1 MQSADQRIDLAFV
14 LRWLWSHRR
23 ALIVGSVLG
32 LAVAVVWALLAP
44 EIYRAEVVVAEANA
58 KGMSSGSLM
67 GRLGG
72 IASLAG
78 INLEG
83 DETGKQD
90 RALLKS
96 RRLAEE
102 FIVRRKLLPIL
113 FTRASPKNTL
123 WFGVRRLK
131 ERMLEIKE
139 DTRTELITVTI
150 SARDAQQAA
159 DLANGYV
166 ALANEMARTRAIE
179 EASSNVAYL
188 QAQIAKT
195 EVAELQRVLYQLVES
210 ETKTLMLASAR
221 PQYAFRVIDP
231 AVKPGMR
238 DSPKRAV
245 MSLMGMLIGFL
256 LGVAFVHMRGMF
268 ARLRQPQS

>member
-1 MQSADQRIDLAFV
+1 GRRSPASSTTWRSRPRPSIPSDGSDRMQSADQRIVLAFV

-90 RALLKS
+90 
-96 RRLAEE
+96 
-102 FIVRRKLLPIL
+102 
-113 FTRASPKNTL
+113 
-123 WFGVRRLK
+123 
-131 ERMLEIKE
+131 
-139 DTRTELITVTI
+139 
-150 SARDAQQAA
+150 
-159 DLANGYV
+159 
-166 ALANEMARTRAIE
+166 
-179 EASSNVAYL
+179 
-188 QAQIAKT
+188 
-195 EVAELQRVLYQLVES
+195 
-210 ETKTLMLASAR
+210 
-221 PQYAFRVIDP
+221 
-231 AVKPGMR
+231 
-238 DSPKRAV
+238 
-245 MSLMGMLIGFL
+245 
-256 LGVAFVHMRGMF
+256 
-268 ARLRQPQS
+268 